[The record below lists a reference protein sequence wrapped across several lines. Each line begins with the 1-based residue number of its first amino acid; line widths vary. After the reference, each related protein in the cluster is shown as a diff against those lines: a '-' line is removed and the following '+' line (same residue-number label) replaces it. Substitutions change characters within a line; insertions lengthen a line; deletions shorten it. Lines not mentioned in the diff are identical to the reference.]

1 MEPKDFALL
10 CLCSIPSLG
19 PVTVRRLL
27 SAYGDAQQIFAASE
41 RMLRQVQGISD
52 KRARAIREYSGA
64 DQLAR
69 TLDRL
74 KSQDVSAVFQG
85 KAGYPVALD
94 TLGDDA
100 PLVLYVRGHIIE
112 EDRFAVAVVGSR
124 NASPYGRAATGRISA
139 DLGRMGLTI
148 VSGMARGIDTA
159 AHRGALESGSR
170 TIGVLGS
177 GIDVFYPSENRT
189 LMERTAAA
197 GSAVISEFPPG
208 TKPLRENFP
217 RRNRLISGMALGVLV
232 VEAAKRSGSLITAGF
247 ALEQGRDVFA
257 VPGNISSSTS
267 QGANELLRQG
277 AKLVTGAEDILEE
290 LAPQLKGFLRAART
304 PQKLPDVTAEQGKL
318 CEAMSQEPVHVDD
331 IARESG
337 VSVSSALGLLLELEL
352 KGVIKQM
359 EGKRFY
365 LS

>member
-1 MEPKDFALL
+1 MDPKDFALL
-10 CLCSIPSLG
+10 CLCSIPSVG

-27 SAYGDAQQIFAASE
+27 SAFGGAQEIFAASE
-41 RMLRQVQGISD
+41 RMLRQVEGISE
-52 KRARAIREYSGA
+52 KRSRAIREYNGA
-64 DQLAR
+64 DSLAR
-69 TLDRL
+69 TLEKL
-74 KSQDVSAVFQG
+74 EAQDVHAVFQG
-85 KAGYPVALD
+85 KEGYPVALD
-94 TLGDDA
+94 SLGDDA
-100 PLVLYVRGHIIE
+100 PLALYVRGHIIE
-112 EDRFAVAVVGSR
+112 EDRFAVAIVGSR
-124 NASPYGRAATGRISA
+124 NASPYGRAVTGRIAA
-139 DLGRMGLTI
+139 DLGHMGLTVI
-148 VSGMARGIDTA
+148 SGMARGIDTA
-159 AHRGALESGSR
+159 AHRGVLESGGR

-177 GIDVFYPSENRT
+177 GIDVFYPAENRT
-189 LMERTAAA
+189 LMEKTAAA

-217 RRNRLISGMALGVLV
+217 RRNRLISGLSLGVLV

-290 LAPQLKGFLRAART
+290 LAPQLKGFLRAACK
-304 PQKLPDVTAEQGKL
+304 PEEALDVNEEQRRL
-318 CEAMSQEPVHVDD
+318 CEAMSGEPVHVDE
-331 IARESG
+331 ISRASG
-337 VSVSSALGLLLELEL
+337 VPVPLALGLLLELEL